1 MTTAPDGVVAPEEA
15 YVLIDADLQA
25 IVALDPR
32 LEDIT
37 PACVER
43 NRFQMWWQEVELPE
57 AIWSGAYRAWDCH
70 NAHFDVA
77 LVRRL
82 DGSAYGFEFDK
93 VLGTAVGDAYLSL
106 PGFEDAE
113 VSWCWYNDGPCDPLC
128 RENALANLELEAY
141 EGPGSARVYRFVR
154 RTEDDPVDTRYRVD
168 ADGTVELLR

>member
-1 MTTAPDGVVAPEEA
+1 MVRAK
-15 YVLIDADLQA
+15 IR
-25 IVALDPR
+25 ALTSTKWNWVKDVR
-32 LEDIT
+32 D
-37 PACVER
+37 
-43 NRFQMWWQEVELPE
+43 VELPE

-93 VLGTAVGDAYLSL
+93 VLGTAVDDADLSL

-128 RENALANLELEAY
+128 RENAVANLELEGY
-141 EGPGSARVYRFVR
+141 ERPGSARVYHFIR
-154 RTEDDPVDTRYRVD
+154 RTEDDPVDARYRVD